1 MYLEA
6 EEKNFRE
13 EGKTKVFNKVRM
25 EETTGLG
32 KKAGFEEVQYSGF

>member
-13 EGKTKVFNKVRM
+13 EGKTKVFNKVRI
-25 EETTGLG
+25 EATIGLD
-32 KKAGFEEVQYSGF
+32 KNEGFEEVQYSGF